1 MKDGSKSGAAR
12 QRLAS
17 RMLRYFTEFDGEGAP
32 SFEKFAR
39 ISGCRV
45 AEFCAYREDEAFD
58 RVYRECNE
66 IRRDYLIDQALCR
79 RYDPSFVKFLLTEES
94 EAPADEKSLAL
105 TLEVV
110 SQA

>member
-1 MKDGSKSGAAR
+1 MKDESKDGAALE
-12 QRLAS
+12 RLAR
-17 RMLRYFTEFDGEGAP
+17 RMLRFFADFDGEGAP

-39 ISGCRV
+39 ISRCRV
-45 AEFCAYREDEAFD
+45 AELQAYREDEAFD
-58 RVYRECNE
+58 MVYRECNE

-94 EAPADEKSLAL
+94 EIPAKDKNLAL

>member
-1 MKDGSKSGAAR
+1 MRDETKDSASRQKLAR
-12 QRLAS
+12 
-17 RMLRYFTEFDGEGAP
+17 RMLRFFTEFDGEGAP

-39 ISGCRV
+39 ASGYGVSDLAAC
-45 AEFCAYREDEAFD
+45 REDEAFD

-79 RYDPSFVKFLLTEES
+79 RYDPSFVKFLLTEKSES
-94 EAPADEKSLAL
+94 PVEEKNLAL

>member
-1 MKDGSKSGAAR
+1 MKEKESVEESA
-12 QRLAS
+12 RLAA
-17 RMLRYFTEFDGEGAP
+17 RMLRFFTSYEGEGVP

-39 ISGCRV
+39 SVGTD
-45 AEFCAYREDEAFD
+45 AEMLRALRENEAFD
-58 RVYRECNE
+58 RVYRECGE

-79 RYDPSFVKFLLTEES
+79 RYDPSFVKFLLSEES
-94 EAPADEKSLAL
+94 EIKESVGDLSL

>member
-1 MKDGSKSGAAR
+1 MKDEPKDSASREKLAR
-12 QRLAS
+12 
-17 RMLRYFTEFDGEGAP
+17 RMLRFFTEFDGEGAP

-39 ISGCRV
+39 VSGYRV
-45 AEFCAYREDEAFD
+45 SVLTACREDETFD

-94 EAPADEKSLAL
+94 EPSADAGNLAL

-110 SQA
+110 SQV